1 ANRRIWRVGGAS
13 RRPGEPRGGRMGH
26 VHTIDWETLQSSAF
40 EMVRRSYAPYS
51 GYPVGAAAVTID
63 GRTVTGCNVENV
75 SSGLTLCAETV
86 LVGNLFALGGG
97 RLRAVAVVDAAGRPI
112 APCGRC
118 RQVLYEHRGPELLVA
133 GPDGPWTMADLLPHP
148 FGPED
153 LGRHGRPVTTGPQ
166 RLTGPPARLPEGHRA
181 LKSGDTGVVDSG
193 DDGEPGGAGPRR

>member
-1 ANRRIWRVGGAS
+1 
-13 RRPGEPRGGRMGH
+13 MGH

-51 GYPVGAAAVTID
+51 GYPVGAAGVTVG

-118 RQVLYEHRGPELLVA
+118 RQVLYEHGGPELLVA